1 MPIMQ
6 EGRGKRMPFLFLS
19 PSTQYFNPYV
29 TTGDERYWMNALADE
44 MMPYL
49 HASGITVTRNDP
61 DGSAAQSIRDSNASR
76 QDFHLA
82 LHSNAA
88 PQALAG
94 QLRGVDFYYYP
105 TSEAGLRMANI
116 LVDNMK
122 TIYPLPDRVQARP
135 STIIGEIRRTRVP
148 AVLAE
153 IGYHD
158 NVDDANW
165 LTGNLDAVARTLS
178 LGVTEYFGVPF
189 LTPGDEFE
197 AEAAGADG
205 YLRLRSY
212 PEPDAEIL
220 AQLPNGT
227 PVTVLG
233 NFDTWYTVRADTL
246 YGFAPIT
253 EVQLAVM
260 PLADLVKIARKN
272 IKKEQQN
279 ALPNGLIC
287 LKGGELQHE
296 ILPFRKQAVSL
307 NLSDHFKEEFFQ
319 TKKVVYVPV

>member
-1 MPIMQ
+1 
-6 EGRGKRMPFLFLS
+6 MPFLFLS

-135 STIIGEIRRTRVP
+135 STIIGEVRRTRVP

-178 LGVTEYFGVPF
+178 LGVTGNCVTLVFDETVSAKFPQGAYRYDI
-189 LTPGDEFE
+189 LYTHGDKTTLARGNCAA
-197 AEAAGADG
+197 AE
-205 YLRLRSY
+205 
-212 PEPDAEIL
+212 
-220 AQLPNGT
+220 
-227 PVTVLG
+227 
-233 NFDTWYTVRADTL
+233 
-246 YGFAPIT
+246 
-253 EVQLAVM
+253 
-260 PLADLVKIARKN
+260 
-272 IKKEQQN
+272 
-279 ALPNGLIC
+279 
-287 LKGGELQHE
+287 
-296 ILPFRKQAVSL
+296 
-307 NLSDHFKEEFFQ
+307 
-319 TKKVVYVPV
+319 